1 MHSFKFSSLF
11 LLIAVSS
18 VGYAAKTCNVLDYG
32 GVADNATDIGLAII
46 KAHADCVSGATTTD
60 PADTVLLVPPGTYA
74 LQTFVYFEHPS
85 YFTIEINGELN
96 LVFDPALKGNM
107 FLFDRCDHLVWK
119 GNGTIHGHG
128 DLWRPN
134 NNLGAYPN
142 RPRLLRFQ
150 NCNNTDISGVTLHN
164 SPMFHVVIIGNDN
177 VAHDMKI
184 IADHIGA
191 TDGFDVLGNNN
202 YVHDVSVENGDE
214 CVTLKSPT
222 NGFVA
227 ENIQCHYSAGCNIGS
242 FGKDATG
249 VSVQNVYYRNVTL
262 NDGDAGIML
271 KSFSSSQGVVK
282 NLTYVD
288 FTFTNVAHP
297 IKITDHWCPQSN
309 CPETTG
315 SLSWQDITFQ
325 SITGTGDRY
334 RNRPTIEVNCT
345 SGPTCTGITFEDV
358 QLAKEGDATPMVH
371 LENACGSGLPNLPA
385 C

>member
-18 VGYAAKTCNVLDYG
+18 VAYAAKTCNVLDYG

-60 PADTVLLVPPGTYA
+60 PADTVLLVPPGIYA
-74 LQTFVYFEHPS
+74 LKTFVYFEHPK
-85 YFTIEINGELN
+85 YFTIEIDGELN
-96 LVFDPALKGNM
+96 LVFDPALRGNM
-107 FLFDRCDHLVWK
+107 FLFDRCDHRERVDSSTLLTTLIIFALVVWK

-134 NNLGAYPN
+134 NKSPN

-150 NCNNTDISGVTLHN
+150 NCNNADISGVTLHN

-249 VSVQNVYYRNVTL
+249 VSIQNVYYRNVTQ

-282 NLTYVD
+282 NITYVD
-288 FTFTNVAHP
+288 FTFV
-297 IKITDHWCPQSN
+297 
-309 CPETTG
+309 
-315 SLSWQDITFQ
+315 
-325 SITGTGDRY
+325 R
-334 RNRPTIEVNCT
+334 
-345 SGPTCTGITFEDV
+345 
-358 QLAKEGDATPMVH
+358 
-371 LENACGSGLPNLPA
+371 
-385 C
+385 